1 MSKKYDS
8 IAKRL
13 QVSTKRD
20 LNEFTKGMFVA
31 EIKVAYANDL
41 ISKSES
47 EELLTIL
54 GEDLSKRDK
63 EFEDWLA
70 YEYEPD
76 PDDEE

>member
-1 MSKKYDS
+1 MSKDYKD
-8 IAKRL
+8 IAERL
-13 QVSTKRD
+13 EVSTKRD

-47 EELLTIL
+47 EELFDML

-76 PDDEE
+76 PNDED